1 MLRGERRQEG
11 KNYDTWCRAR
21 SEHAPLVAPEN
32 QVRRKVGSALAGEED
47 ALVDVDALACV
58 VIDGEKSCESR
69 TNVATLLPPRQPAFI
84 VPDKLV
90 AQ

>member
-1 MLRGERRQEG
+1 M
-11 KNYDTWCRAR
+11 
-21 SEHAPLVAPEN
+21 
-32 QVRRKVGSALAGEED
+32 AGEED